1 MDPRLKKLIRDYNYL
16 SDTLEDVKEISAVA
30 EGEFKVALFEE
41 DPDAAQALA
50 PPKTQEIKLDAENV
64 EVVEEPS
71 IEQYNDPKFKKL
83 FRKVAVKC
91 HPDKLGDM
99 NSSEAKFLKKVY
111 EDLTEAN
118 RNHDWGMLL
127 KLSMEL
133 DVDCDDIGIDEMN
146 NIAESISTLQKE
158 ISRYENS
165 MAFSWY
171 TKNDEK
177 SKKEYLAVCISTF
190 KSFLE
195 KIKDP
200 KDLDSDI

>member
-1 MDPRLKKLIRDYNYL
+1 MDPRIKKLIRDYNYL
-16 SDTLEDVKEISAVA
+16 AETLEDVKEISATA
-30 EGEFKVALFEE
+30 EGEFKSALFEE

-50 PPKTQEIKLDAENV
+50 PPAQQTIKIDDENV
-64 EVVEEPS
+64 EIKEEPLTEN
-71 IEQYNDPKFKKL
+71 INDPKFKKL
-83 FRKVAVKC
+83 FRKIAIKC
-91 HPDKLGDM
+91 HPDKLGDL
-99 NSSEAKFLKKVY
+99 NSSEAKFLKKAY

-127 KLSMEL
+127 KLAMEL
-133 DVDCDDIGIDEMN
+133 DIECDEIGIDEMN
-146 NIAESISTLQKE
+146 NIAESISNLQKE
-158 ISRYENS
+158 INRYENS

-177 SKKEYLAVCISTF
+177 SKKEYLAVCINTF

-200 KDLDSDI
+200 TNLDSDI